1 MRRQR
6 SLSLVDVLQPVR
18 WAALRYA
25 GFFFLMFSISLV
37 AFSKA
42 SPDRMN
48 ILSASLQDIT
58 VPVLNLLSRPVD
70 TVAGAAETIRTYFAV
85 HEENARLRQEN
96 LMLKKWYHSAIAL
109 DEENRSLRQLVNMQ
123 QHSQVN
129 FVTTRIVA
137 ENTGPFGRGALLFAG
152 SLDGISKGMGVASH
166 EGLVGRIMHTG
177 LHSARV
183 LLVTDINS
191 RVPVISQKS
200 RERSI
205 LAGNNTDKANLIYT
219 PEKSLLEV
227 GELLVTSG
235 DDGVLP
241 PGVPVGR
248 VDAIQEN
255 GTVVVGPLVN
265 WHQLEYVSV
274 IRHMNSLPGAE

>member
-1 MRRQR
+1 MRRQH
-6 SLSLVDVLQPVR
+6 LTLVDVLQPAR
-18 WAALRYA
+18 WVALRYA
-25 GFFFLMFSISLV
+25 GLFFLMFAISLV

-42 SPDRMN
+42 SPERMQGLTSVVHD
-48 ILSASLQDIT
+48 LS

-70 TVAGAAETIRTYFAV
+70 TVAGAVESARTYFAV
-85 HEENARLRQEN
+85 HEQNAQLRQEN
-96 LMLKKWYHSAIAL
+96 LMLRKWYHTAVAL

-123 QHSQVN
+123 QHGGVN

-137 ENTGPFGRGALLFAG
+137 ENSGPFGRGALLFAG
-152 SLDGISKGMGVASH
+152 SRDGVTKGMGVASH
-166 EGLVGRIMHTG
+166 DGLVGRVMHTG
-177 LHSARV
+177 MQSARV

-191 RVPVISQKS
+191 RIPVISQQT

-205 LAGNNTDKANLIYT
+205 LAGNNTDTAGLIYM
-219 PEKSLLEV
+219 PEKSALQA

-235 DDGVLP
+235 DDGLLP

-248 VDAIQEN
+248 VDAIRAD
-255 GTVVVGPLVN
+255 GSVDVRPLVN

-274 IRHMNSLPGAE
+274 IRHMVETPGAE